1 MEFAEKMTA
10 ILNYGALNLA
20 MGIGYQTGLFDAMD
34 KLGGPETVDVI
45 AAGARL
51 DSRYVRE
58 WLGIMVCGGIVEL
71 ADGEDDED
79 RFFLPKAHG
88 DLITR
93 RAGENNLGVYTQEIP
108 LLTSCAMEPVVQGFH
123 SGQGIDYEQYPA
135 FQAFMGELADAK
147 HQRVLIDQFLPSI
160 DEGKLCRDL
169 ERGIAVCDLGCG
181 QGLAAIL
188 MAKAYPNSRFTGM
201 DVSREAIEHAAG
213 AARREALPNLRFLCR
228 DAADLNND
236 AEFEEAFDYIT
247 AFDAIHDQTRPL
259 EALQSV
265 KYMLAPG
272 GLFSMIDITADSR
285 LRKNMEHPMGAFL
298 YTVSLMHCMPV
309 GLAREGMGLG
319 MMWGRQQAVALLN
332 KAGFQAVEI
341 LPIPNDAFN
350 THYMC
355 RNDSL

>member
-1 MEFAEKMTA
+1 MEFSEKMTA

-34 KLGGPETVDVI
+34 DLGRPETADAI

-51 DSRYVRE
+51 DPRYVRE

-71 ADGEDDED
+71 SADDDGID
-79 RFFLPKAHG
+79 RFSLPKAHG

-93 RAGENNLGVYTQEIP
+93 RAGENNLGVYAQEIP
-108 LLTSCAMEPVVQGFH
+108 LLTACAMESVVHGFR
-123 SGQGIDYEQYPA
+123 SGQGIDYEHYPA

-160 DEGKLCRDL
+160 DDGQLCRDL

-188 MAKAYPNSRFTGM
+188 MARAYPNSRFTGL
-201 DVSREAIEHAAG
+201 DVSQDAIEHAAA
-213 AARREALPNLRFLCR
+213 AARREGLSNLRFLCR
-228 DAADLNND
+228 DAADLRDD
-236 AEFEEAFDYIT
+236 AEFEAAFDYIT

-265 KYMLAPG
+265 KHMLAPG
-272 GLFSMIDITADSR
+272 GRFSMIDITADSR
-285 LRKNMEHPMGAFL
+285 IRENKDHPMGPFL

-309 GLAREGMGLG
+309 GLAHGGMGLG
-319 MMWGRQQAVALLN
+319 MMWGRQRAVALLA
-332 KAGFQAVEI
+332 KAGFQTVEL

-355 RNDSL
+355 RNA